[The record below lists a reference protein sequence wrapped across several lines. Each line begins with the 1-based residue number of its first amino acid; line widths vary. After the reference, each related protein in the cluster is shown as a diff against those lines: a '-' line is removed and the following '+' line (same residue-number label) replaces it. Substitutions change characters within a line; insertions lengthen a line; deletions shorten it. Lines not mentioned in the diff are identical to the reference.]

1 MHSKNIIFKPHDK
14 NDEMFVI
21 RKDITNK
28 LYLYLFQALA
38 FVIPIH
44 DKLVPPIIA
53 LIGLNWLLEFN
64 FTVKLH
70 RFKNL
75 KENKYILLPAL
86 LYLLYV
92 IGTSYSS
99 QIKGPSGA
107 LFDLEVK
114 LSLLL
119 FPVFF
124 TTIDLSQFSKDFYKK
139 ALKAFVYGCLIS
151 SIILINKAMMDYFKD
166 QDVAVFYYTKLSWMH
181 HPSYLALYFTF
192 AIAILMTW
200 ILESGNKIIFKRN
213 LAILVII
220 HFQFFIVLL
229 SSKAGMIG
237 FFVTCLLII
246 MFYLMKRN
254 KGLKYSLTISAIVLA
269 TFIVILFIFPAS
281 FNRFYT
287 AKKSI
292 EDHHIPDNQ
301 KTEGSV
307 ARMMVWKCSIEI
319 IKENFIFGVGTGDV
333 KTELIKKY
341 EEKKIQQALKDNL
354 NSHNQYLQTYVAI
367 GLPGFILLLGSLL
380 FPLLYGIKKGNILLF
395 LFISLFAFHLLVES
409 MLERQAGLVFYA
421 FFNALLFFSNFP
433 EREESGSQLPE
444 IKLN

>member
-1 MHSKNIIFKPHDK
+1 M
-14 NDEMFVI
+14 I
-21 RKDITNK
+21 RQDITNK

-44 DKLVPPIIA
+44 DKFVPPVIA

-64 FTVKLH
+64 FTEKLH

-86 LYLLYV
+86 LYLFY
-92 IGTSYSS
+92 IFGTFYSF

-124 TTIDLSQFSKDFYKK
+124 TTMDLSQFSKDFYKK
-139 ALKAFVYGCLIS
+139 VLKAFVYGCLIS

-220 HFQFFIVLL
+220 HFQIFIVLL

-246 MFYLMKRN
+246 TFYLMKKN

-269 TFIVILFIFPAS
+269 TFILILFIFPAS
-281 FNRFYT
+281 FNRFNT

-292 EDHHIPDNQ
+292 EDHHIPDNK

-307 ARMMVWKCSIEI
+307 ARLMVWKCSIEI

-333 KTELIKKY
+333 KTELLKKY
-341 EEKKIQQALKDNL
+341 EEKQIQQALKDNL
-354 NSHNQYLQTYVAI
+354 NSHNQFLQTYVAI
-367 GLPGFILLLGSLL
+367 GLTGFILLLASLL
-380 FPLLYGIKKGNILLF
+380 LPLLYGIKIGNILLV

-409 MLERQAGLVFYA
+409 MLERQAGVVFYT
-421 FFNALLFFSNFP
+421 FFNALLFFSIFP
-433 EREESGSQLPE
+433 EMEESGSQLPE